1 MVELQ
6 RWGSTAEEATT
17 LDRVVVAAVE
27 WVCDVV
33 AVIGVVAEDAEEGA
47 LEEGGGI
54 GGVPFSQGDD

>member
-1 MVELQ
+1 MQL
-6 RWGSTAEEATT
+6 TT
-17 LDRVVVAAVE
+17 YPKPGHY
-27 WVCDVV
+27 V